1 MHVAAHQR
9 AVDEKAVGGHLEAV
23 IARSVSDEAIHTS
36 LPPRGSMD
44 CFAFARSDADDIV
57 VIPVAI
63 YGRLIYRE
71 PRSARRFERQQ
82 EWIPPPL
89 QHPSCSAPRML
100 PPSSSTMRTAAR
112 RFSSPP
118 TITAG

>member
-1 MHVAAHQR
+1 MLHHVEPAAAARRPKEIGVRRQQFCHRMHVAAHQR

-23 IARSVSDEAIHTS
+23 IARSVSDKAIHTS

-89 QHPSCSAPRML
+89 QDRKSVV
-100 PPSSSTMRTAAR
+100 
-112 RFSSPP
+112 
-118 TITAG
+118 